1 MGVMA
6 DLGDLLDAE
15 LIQKAGSLWEEA
27 TTSPFLEAVA
37 TGDVS
42 PVVFGR
48 WLSQDY
54 LFATELT
61 AFQAVVVSKVPRAC
75 HKPLIQGLVA
85 LDAELAWFESHA
97 RRLQLEL
104 SVSAHPGC
112 RRYTD
117 FLLHSAHT
125 ERYPLLLAILFGVEA
140 SYLAAWSAL
149 AGEGP
154 YTEFIE
160 RWSSEAFKDYVLSLR
175 RLAENNSDPAQQ
187 EAFNRVLEFEHDFWT
202 MAWEG

>member
-15 LIQKAGSLWEEA
+15 LIRQAGPLWDEA
-27 TTSPFLEAVA
+27 TTSPFLEALA
-37 TGDVS
+37 GGDVAAEE
-42 PVVFGR
+42 FGR

-85 LDAELAWFESHA
+85 LDSELEWFESHA
-97 RRLQLEL
+97 RRLQLAL
-104 SVSAHPGC
+104 SVSAHPDC

-149 AGEGP
+149 ASVGP
-154 YTEFIE
+154 YREFIE
-160 RWSSEAFKDYVLSLR
+160 RWSSEAFKAYVLSLR
-175 RLAENNSDPAQQ
+175 RLAEDNRDPAQQ
-187 EAFNRVLEFEHDFWT
+187 GAFNKVLEFERDFWT

>member
-1 MGVMA
+1 MA
-6 DLGDLLDAE
+6 DLGALLDTE
-15 LIQKAGSLWEEA
+15 LIQNSGPLWAEA
-27 TTSPFLEAVA
+27 TTSPFLDAVA
-37 TGDVS
+37 TGDVA
-42 PVVFGR
+42 PLVFGR

-61 AFQAVVVSKVPRAC
+61 VFQAVVVSKVPRAC
-75 HKPLIQGLVA
+75 HKPLIQGLGA

-104 SVSAHPGC
+104 GVSTHPAC

-125 ERYPLLLAILFGVEA
+125 ERYPLLLAILFAVEA

-149 AGEGP
+149 APEGP

-175 RLAENNSDPAQQ
+175 RLAEDNRDPAQQ
-187 EAFNRVLEFEHDFWT
+187 DAFNRVLEFERDFWT

>member
-1 MGVMA
+1 MA
-6 DLGDLLDAE
+6 DLGHLLDTE
-15 LIQKAGSLWEEA
+15 LIRNSGLLWSEA

-37 TGDVS
+37 RGDVAAE
-42 PVVFGR
+42 VFGR

-61 AFQAVVVSKVPRAC
+61 AFQAVVLSKVPRAC
-75 HKPLIQGLVA
+75 HRPLIQGLVA
-85 LDAELAWFESHA
+85 LDSELEWFESHS
-97 RRLQLEL
+97 RRLQLAL
-104 SVSAHPGC
+104 GVSAHPAC

-125 ERYPLLLAILFGVEA
+125 ERYPLLLAILFAVEA

-149 AGEGP
+149 VPQGP
-154 YTEFIE
+154 YAEFIE
-160 RWSSEAFKDYVLSLR
+160 RWSSEAFGDYVLSLR
-175 RLAENNSDPAQQ
+175 RLAEDNSDPAQQ
-187 EAFNRVLEFEHDFWT
+187 EAFNRVLEFERDFWT